1 MDRGAHG
8 AREERAPLP
17 TLLARGSR
25 MTDRTPVLI
34 VGAGPVGLA
43 LAGELGWRGV
53 PCTLIEETDGAIE
66 QPKMDMV
73 GPRTMEFCRRW
84 GIADW
89 VRDAPYPGDYPQDCV
104 YLTALNGYELGRER
118 FPPRAQ
124 EKCPPQSPQKRERVP
139 QDMFDP
145 ILLRFVRGFAHVQL
159 RYRTELIS
167 FTETADG
174 VIAELRDHNAGTTR
188 ELHAD
193 YLVGT
198 DGGGSLVRERL
209 GITMSGNPALT
220 YTTNVLFRCPHFAS
234 LHDKGKAY
242 RFIFIGPEGTWLT
255 IVAINGSDR
264 FRMSIVGSADKVN
277 HNEADI
283 HDALRRAMGRNLG
296 HDFDYEILSVMRW
309 VRRELV
315 ADRYGSKRVFIAGDA
330 AHLMSPTG
338 GFGMNTGIQDAV
350 DLGWKLAAKIRGWAG
365 PGLLRSYEIERR
377 PVAVRNV
384 TEASSNLTRMLS
396 TRHRLP
402 PPEIFQADAAGDA
415 ARTDYGRWFTETMRH
430 EWFTI
435 GIHLGYRYDDSPI
448 VWPDD
453 TPAPPLETPTYT
465 QTARPGARAPHA
477 WLPDGR
483 STLDLYGRGFTLLRL
498 GPDAPSGNSI
508 RDAAASAGV
517 PLDIVPLDVRAVT
530 ELYQRRLVL
539 VRPDGHVAWR
549 ADAEPTDARALI
561 DAVRG
566 ETRNQNSVV
575 SNQSS
580 ANHPGAKQ
588 SSTA

>member
-1 MDRGAHG
+1 METARTAH
-8 AREERAPLP
+8 
-17 TLLARGSR
+17 
-25 MTDRTPVLI
+25 TPVLI

-53 PCTLIEETDGAIE
+53 PCTLIEKTDGSIE
-66 QPKMDMV
+66 QPKMDIV

-104 YLTALNGYELGRER
+104 YVTGLNGYELGRER
-118 FPPRAQ
+118 FPGRAQ

-145 ILLRFVRGFAHVQL
+145 ILQRFVRSFAHVRL
-159 RYRTELIS
+159 AYRTELVS
-167 FTETADG
+167 FEETANGVTAQLLDG
-174 VIAELRDHNAGTTR
+174 ATGETR
-188 ELHAD
+188 ELAAD

-198 DGGGSLVRERL
+198 DGGASLVRERA

-220 YTTNVLFRCPHFAS
+220 YTTNIMFRCADFPA

-255 IVAINGSDR
+255 IVAINGGDR
-264 FRMSIVGSADKVN
+264 FRMSIVGSADKVT
-277 HNEADI
+277 HSEADI
-283 HDALRRAMGRNLG
+283 RDALRRAMGG
-296 HDFDYEILSVMRW
+296 DFDCEILSVMRW

-315 ADRYGSKRVFIAGDA
+315 ADRYGAERVFIAGDA

-350 DLGWKLAAKIRGWAG
+350 DLGWKLAAAVQGWAG
-365 PGLLRSYEIERR
+365 SGLLRSYEIERQ

-384 TEASSNLTRMLS
+384 TEASSNLGRMLS
-396 TRHRLP
+396 TRQRRP
-402 PPEIFQADAAGDA
+402 PPEIFQAGPAGDA
-415 ARTDYGRWFTETMRH
+415 ARVDYGRWFSETMRH

-435 GIHLGYRYDDSPI
+435 GFHLGYRYDSSPI
-448 VWPDD
+448 IVPDG
-453 TPAPPLETPTYT
+453 TPAPPLPTSTYV

-483 STLDLYGRGFTLLRL
+483 SSLDLFGRGFVLLRL
-498 GPDAPSGNSI
+498 GPDAPHGEGICS
-508 RDAAASAGV
+508 AASEASV
-517 PLDIVPLDVRAVT
+517 PLEVVEIDLAEVN
-530 ELYQRRLVL
+530 ELYARRLVL

-549 ADAEPTDARALI
+549 ADEEPADARALI
-561 DAVRG
+561 EVVRG
-566 ETRNQNSVV
+566 ARGCGNLRQDAPTTND
-575 SNQSS
+575 SS
-580 ANHPGAKQ
+580 AVH
-588 SSTA
+588 S

>member
-1 MDRGAHG
+1 MSEH
-8 AREERAPLP
+8 
-17 TLLARGSR
+17 
-25 MTDRTPVLI
+25 TPVLI

-43 LAGELGWRGV
+43 LAGDLGWRGV
-53 PCTLIEETDGAIE
+53 SCTLIEKTDGSIE
-66 QPKMDMV
+66 QPKMDIV

-104 YLTALNGYELGRER
+104 YVTSLDGYELGREH
-118 FPPRAQ
+118 FPGRAQ
-124 EKCPPQSPQKRERVP
+124 EQCPPQSPQKRERVP

-145 ILLRFVRGFAHVQL
+145 ILQRFVRSFPHVRL
-159 RYRTELIS
+159 AYRTELVG
-167 FTETADG
+167 FVETANG
-174 VIAELRDHNAGTTR
+174 VTALVLDTASGATR
-188 ELHAD
+188 EISAD

-198 DGGGSLVRERL
+198 DGGASLVRERA

-220 YTTNVLFRCPHFAS
+220 YTTNVLFRCADFPA

-255 IVAINGSDR
+255 IVAINGGDR
-264 FRMSIVGSADKVN
+264 FRMSIVGSADKVT
-277 HNEADI
+277 HSEADI
-283 HDALRRAMGRNLG
+283 HAALRRAVGR
-296 HDFDYEILSVMRW
+296 DFDYEILSVMRW

-315 ADRYGSKRVFIAGDA
+315 ADSYGAQRVFIAGDA

-350 DLGWKLAAKIRGWAG
+350 DLGWKLAAAIQGWAG
-365 PGLLRSYEIERR
+365 SSLLRSYEIERR

-384 TEASSNLTRMLS
+384 TEASSNLGRMLS
-396 TRHRLP
+396 TRQRLP
-402 PPEIFQADAAGDA
+402 PPEIFQAGAAGDA
-415 ARTDYGRWFTETMRH
+415 ARADYGRWFTETMRH

-435 GIHLGYRYDDSPI
+435 GFHLGYRYDGSPI
-448 VWPDD
+448 IAPDG
-453 TPAPPLETPTYT
+453 TPAPPLPTSSYV

-483 STLDLYGRGFTLLRL
+483 STLDLYGRGFVLLRL
-498 GPDAPSGNSI
+498 GRDAPSGEPVAG
-508 RDAAASAGV
+508 AAAEAGV
-517 PLDIVPLDVRAVT
+517 PLEVIALDVAQVS

-549 ADAEPTDARALI
+549 ADEEPADARALI
-561 DAVRG
+561 ELVRG
-566 ETRNQNSVV
+566 ARDCASLR
-575 SNQSS
+575 QSQRGGR
-580 ANHPGAKQ
+580 P
-588 SSTA
+588 